1 MVKDNFVQ
9 TFLESRLTALHNT
22 SAPSVTNYKQKIIA
36 FIVATVLIS
45 LLPILHIGVFYAKI
59 WVPQKGYIDKRT
71 CSNTCFD
78 TIFRGSYENPGATPY
93 KHVYFNATWQTS
105 RIWIFTVVF
114 ILLAYESIK
123 YLIPLMRRRKLRTS
137 MFCLYLVN
145 LYPHYYS
152 WWSYFSYYNEDF
164 YNYFKHHFMF
174 TVTEIIATCIVLNL
188 CDRKNEVVSWKVLA
202 IVSINLMHILV
213 SGLDQFVSH
222 VLQGKGT
229 NFQNARD
236 IGLMIPDSLH
246 VIIPIWQ
253 LFKSAKNREVRL
265 NELCNREEII
275 MCIVFISIFTLIGRI
290 M

>member
-9 TFLESRLTALHNT
+9 TFLESRLTTLHNT
-22 SAPSVTNYKQKIIA
+22 SAPSVTNYKLKVISFVVAA
-36 FIVATVLIS
+36 FLIS
-45 LLPILHIGVFYAKI
+45 LLPILHIGVFYAQI
-59 WVPQKGYIDKRT
+59 WVPQKGYIDRRT
-71 CSNTCFD
+71 CRNTCFD
-78 TIFRGSYENPGATPY
+78 TIFRGSYENPGETTY

-123 YLIPLMRRRKLRTS
+123 YLIPLVRRRGLRGS
-137 MFCLYLVN
+137 MFALYLIN

-188 CDRKNEVVSWKVLA
+188 CDRRNEVVSWKVLA

-213 SGLDQFVSH
+213 SGVDQFVSH
-222 VLQGKGT
+222 VIQGKGT
-229 NFQNARD
+229 SFQNARD

-246 VIIPIWQ
+246 LIIPLWQ
-253 LFKSAKNREVRL
+253 LMKSAKDKDVRIKD
-265 NELCNREEII
+265 LCSKEEII
-275 MCIVFISIFTLIGRI
+275 MSIVFICLFTLLGRV